1 MPLKNQP
8 NPDGFRFRFD
18 LFNEEILHNK
28 LNTLFINIFLPY
40 LDSYRRILLK
50 YLVVEGDDNT
60 FIIISCVYL
69 FSLIIIFYIYWMPI
83 IVYLNNI
90 IYKTKN
96 MLSIIP
102 IGILANQ
109 NNIEKLISNEN

>member
-1 MPLKNQP
+1 
-8 NPDGFRFRFD
+8 
-18 LFNEEILHNK
+18 
-28 LNTLFINIFLPY
+28 
-40 LDSYRRILLK
+40 
-50 YLVVEGDDNT
+50 
-60 FIIISCVYL
+60 
-69 FSLIIIFYIYWMPI
+69 MPI
-83 IVYLNNI
+83 IFYLNNI